1 MKRFDFLVVGS
12 GFSGSITAMA
22 LTKSGYSVCL
32 VEKEKHPRF
41 AIGESSTPIADMILR
56 DLADQYDLPFL
67 KKLSRYGE
75 WQKNYPDVVC
85 GLKRGFSYYHHKK
98 GERFTSDI
106 RHSNELLVAA
116 SENNQNSDTN
126 WLRSD
131 VDHFLAKKAV
141 DMGVTFFD
149 QTDIQKV
156 SRDAKD
162 QKWSIFLNTPE
173 KLEEIE
179 CKWIIDATG
188 SPRFST
194 NFFNTES
201 STEGFETNSSAIFS
215 HFVNVNHW
223 QDYLQENG
231 FKTSDYPYNPDYS
244 ALHQLTG
251 EGWMW
256 MLRFNND
263 LLSAGILLDNNYS
276 EMEFDAHPQ
285 EQWDSIISNYP
296 SLEVLFRDAKI
307 SEFPNRFFKTNRLQ
321 RRLDKLFG
329 NGWVV
334 LPHTAGFVD
343 PLHSTGIAFTLSGV
357 EALLKLFT
365 SDLSQDDHTI
375 EFKKYQDKI
384 FNELAI
390 IDLLVSV
397 CYRTRKHFDLFAAS
411 AMLYFVV
418 SIQYEQ
424 SRLQGDIPETFL
436 CAGEPEIRELVQQT
450 FDELKAL
457 DLNSITLNEKENVID
472 RIRKRIEPYNTVGL
486 MNSEFNNMYKHTA
499 VEL

>member
-1 MKRFDFLVVGS
+1 
-12 GFSGSITAMA
+12 MA

-56 DLADQYDLPFL
+56 DLADQYDLTFL

-75 WQKNYPDVVC
+75 WQRNYHEIVC

-98 GERFTSDI
+98 GERFTSDE

-116 SENNQNSDTN
+116 SENDQNSDTN

-131 VDHFLAKKAV
+131 VDHFLAKKALET
-141 DMGVTFFD
+141 GGAFFD

-156 SRDAKD
+156 SRDAKN
-162 QKWSIFLNTPE
+162 QKWSILLNTPE

-188 SPRFST
+188 SPQFST
-194 NFFNTES
+194 KFFNTENS
-201 STEGFETNSSAIFS
+201 QEGFETNSSAIFT
-215 HFVNVNHW
+215 HFEDVCHW
-223 QDYLQENG
+223 LDYLNQNG

-244 ALHQLTG
+244 ALHQLID

-263 LLSAGILLDNNYS
+263 LLSAGILLDKNHS
-276 EMEFDAHPQ
+276 EMEFAAHPQ
-285 EQWDSIISNYP
+285 KQWDSIIRNYP
-296 SLEVLFRDAKI
+296 SLEVLFRNAGV
-307 SEFPNRFFKTNRLQ
+307 SEFPNRFFRTNRLQ
-321 RRLDKLFG
+321 RRLNKLYG

-357 EALLKLFT
+357 ETVLKLFT
-365 SDLSQDDHTI
+365 SDLAQKEQINHL
-375 EFKKYQDKI
+375 KNYQDKI
-384 FNELAI
+384 FNELTF
-390 IDLLVSV
+390 IDLLVSSS
-397 CYRTRKHFDLFAAS
+397 YRTRKHFDLFTAS
-411 AMLYFVV
+411 TMLYFIA
-418 SIQYEQ
+418 SIKYEQ
-424 SRLQGDIPETFL
+424 SRLQGNIPETFL

-450 FDELKAL
+450 FNELKAL
-457 DLNSITLNEKENVID
+457 DLNSITLNEKENVIN
-472 RIRKRIEPYNTVGL
+472 RIRKRIEPFNSVGL
-486 MNSEFNNMYKHTA
+486 MNSDLNNMYKHTA